1 MILALLQ
8 LTNGRINLG
17 SLSFRSPKTGLRK
30 TATRSELEV
39 SGARSPTKMLYSLG
53 YCCKDPV
60 EAAALDGKEVDMGET
75 DGTEDAQLRTKG
87 FAELGMVTGF
97 MFPLLI
103 WARTDAACA
112 GVGNVRKQ

>member
-17 SLSFRSPKTGLRK
+17 SLSFRRPNTGLRK

-39 SGARSPTKMLYSLG
+39 SGARSPTKILYSLG
-53 YCCKDPV
+53 YCCRDPV
-60 EAAALDGKEVDMGET
+60 EAAALEGKGADMGET

-87 FAELGMVTGF
+87 FAEFGMVTRWL
-97 MFPLLI
+97 FPLFI
-103 WARTDAACA
+103 CARTDAACA